1 MWSPLDA
8 NYISIKLFKN
18 HAKPHAPLPSV
29 SPVRPTRSDP
39 LVQRRQRQDPRE
51 DPSKHVATVSWGME
65 SINYSQSKILASRV
79 RDLSCPVFMNQ
90 GWHHKPRCLQQ
101 PRDSRREGR
110 LSVTA
115 GCWPPGKGSCLVTDS
130 RCCVGMLKQCGQ
142 VFRISRKKKKPDTYM
157 VLCEVCNFE

>member
-1 MWSPLDA
+1 MPIL
-8 NYISIKLFKN
+8 SIKLFKN
-18 HAKPHAPLPSV
+18 HTKPHALLPSV

-65 SINYSQSKILASRV
+65 PINYSQPTTLASRV

-101 PRDSRREGR
+101 PRDSRGKGR

-115 GCWPPGKGSCLVTDS
+115 GCRPPGKGSCLVTDS
-130 RCCVGMLKQCGQ
+130 RCRVGMLKQCGQ
-142 VFRISRKKKKPDTYM
+142 VFRIFKEKKKEPDTCM
-157 VLCEVCNFE
+157 VLCKVCNFE